1 VWPRWL
7 ADGLRGKPSLARAFW
22 VYGVGISVVY
32 SLIGLLIDT
41 QNLLVAT
48 VYLLF
53 GIALGVVQTIVLWR
67 CAYNSRSRFL
77 GRIVRT
83 AVVSGLIL
91 LALVLCVLFINPEMV
106 LPISDRWSAP

>member
-7 ADGLRGKPSLARAFW
+7 ADALRGEPSLARAFW

-53 GIALGVVQTIVLWR
+53 GIALGVLQTIVLWR
-67 CAYNSRSRFL
+67 CAYNSRSRLL
-77 GRIVRT
+77 GRLVRT
-83 AVVSGLIL
+83 AMVSSLIL
-91 LALVLCVLFINPEMV
+91 LAIVLCVLFINSDML
-106 LPISDRWSAP
+106 LPHNDRWRAP

>member
-1 VWPRWL
+1 MWPRWL
-7 ADGLRGKPSLARAFW
+7 ADGLLGKPSLARAFW

-41 QNLLVAT
+41 QNLFVAT

-53 GIALGVVQTIVLWR
+53 GIALGVLQTVVLWR

-77 GRIVRT
+77 GKVVRT
-83 AVVSGLIL
+83 AMVASLIL
-91 LALVLCVLFINPEMV
+91 LAIVVCVLFINSDML
-106 LPISDRWSAP
+106 LPHNDH

>member
-1 VWPRWL
+1 
-7 ADGLRGKPSLARAFW
+7 LARAFW

-41 QNLLVAT
+41 ENLLVAT

-53 GIALGVVQTIVLWR
+53 GIALGVLQTIVLWR

-77 GRIVRT
+77 GRVVRT
-83 AVVSGLIL
+83 AVVSGLVL
-91 LALVLCVLFINPEMV
+91 LALVLGVLFINPDML
-106 LPISDRWSAP
+106 LPHSDRWSAP